1 MARKQ
6 KPPDAPPSKAYLMS
20 FGDTMTTLLAFFII
34 LCSLAEEQT
43 GANLHTGTGSF
54 AKTLTTAGMPG
65 DFSGEG
71 TSRPVA
77 KDFTSPLY
85 LAADLDDNP
94 PAKDPTGPDEDNGL
108 RVVDREAEEYQ
119 RFLNEL
125 ERVSSVEN
133 LPEVEGEVEFDLFN
147 NISSDPPYL
156 SEPYKKALQR
166 VLPVLR
172 KNTHQVEIVVWATT
186 PSPSAWTRAAR
197 QASGMMNEMAAA
209 SKLKP
214 EQRSRMSA
222 VGQPWL
228 FSDVKRP
235 VASIVV
241 RKIHTTTERGE

>member
-6 KPPDAPPSKAYLMS
+6 KPPDAPPSKAYLLS

-54 AKTLTTAGMPG
+54 VSTLSTAGLPG
-65 DFSGEG
+65 DFSGDG
-71 TSRPVA
+71 TSRPVQ
-77 KDFTSPLY
+77 KSFTSPLY
-85 LAADLDDNP
+85 LAPDLDDNP
-94 PAKDPTGPDEDNGL
+94 PEKDPTGPDEDNGL
-108 RVVDREAEEYQ
+108 RSVDRESEEYQ

-125 ERVSSVEN
+125 DRLSKVEN
-133 LPEVEGEVEFDLFN
+133 MPEVEGEVEFDLFN
-147 NISSDPPYL
+147 KISYEPPYL
-156 SEPYKKALQR
+156 SEAYKNALQR

-186 PSPSAWTRAAR
+186 PSPSAWTRASK
-197 QASGMMNEMAAA
+197 QASGLMNEMAAA
-209 SKLKP
+209 ARLKP
-214 EQRSRMSA
+214 EQRSRLTA

-228 FSDVKRP
+228 FSDVRRP

-241 RKIHTTTERGE
+241 RKIDTSTIQGK

>member
-6 KPPDAPPSKAYLMS
+6 KPPDAPPSKAYLLS

-54 AKTLTTAGMPG
+54 VKTLTTAGLPG

-71 TSRPVA
+71 TSIPVK

-85 LAADLDDNP
+85 LAPDLDDNP
-94 PAKDPTGPDEDNGL
+94 PAKDPTGPDEENDL
-108 RVVDREAEEYQ
+108 RVIDRESEEYQ

-125 ERVSSVEN
+125 DRLSNIEN

-147 NISSDPPYL
+147 KISDKPPYL
-156 SEPYKKALQR
+156 SDAYKTALQR

-186 PSPSAWTRAAR
+186 PSPSAWTRAAK
-197 QASGMMNEMAAA
+197 QASGLMNEMASA

-214 EQRSRMSA
+214 EQRRRISA

-228 FSDVKRP
+228 FSNIKRP
-235 VASIVV
+235 VASIIV
-241 RKIHTTTERGE
+241 RKIHTSK